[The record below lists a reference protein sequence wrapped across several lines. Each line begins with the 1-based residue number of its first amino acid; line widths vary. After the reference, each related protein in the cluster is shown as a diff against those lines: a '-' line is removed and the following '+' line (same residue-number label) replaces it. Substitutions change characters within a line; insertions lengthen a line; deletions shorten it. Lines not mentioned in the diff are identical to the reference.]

1 MRARLRTYF
10 IAGLIVFLPV
20 AITFSIIVWLFRI
33 VDSFLGWA
41 LPPLIGWAFPGLGLA
56 LSIMVILVIGALATN
71 VLGRRVVGFFERLM
85 LRIPLARS
93 IYSATKS
100 ISDSLFLHRRA
111 AFRTP
116 VLIEGPR
123 RGGIYRLGFVT
134 GEISGVPEG
143 RAVSVFIVAT
153 PNPTTGFLVFVPEAE
168 ARPLDM
174 SVEDAL
180 KIVISGGI
188 VATDL
193 HIIPGRDP
201 LRTAAGED
209 R

>member
-1 MRARLRTYF
+1 MRSRLRTYF
-10 IAGLIVFLPV
+10 VAGLIVFLPV
-20 AITFSIIVWLFRI
+20 AITFSIIIWLFRL

-41 LPPLIGWAFPGLGLA
+41 LPSLFGWAFPGLGLA
-56 LSIMVILVIGALATN
+56 LSVLVILVIGALATN

-100 ISDSLFLHRRA
+100 ISDTIFLQRRA
-111 AFRTP
+111 AFRRP
-116 VLIEGPR
+116 VLIEWPR
-123 RGGIYRLGFVT
+123 KGGIYRLGFVT
-134 GEISGVPEG
+134 GEVSGVPEG
-143 RAVSVFIVAT
+143 RALNVFIVAT

-168 ARPLDM
+168 AKPLAM

-188 VATDL
+188 IATDL
-193 HIIPGRDP
+193 QVVPPPGP
-201 LRTAAGED
+201 VRTAAGEG

>member
-10 IAGLIVFLPV
+10 IAGLIVVLPV

-41 LPPLIGWAFPGLGLA
+41 LPPLFGWAFPGLGLA
-56 LSIMVILVIGALATN
+56 LSIMVILAVGALATN
-71 VLGRRVVGFFERLM
+71 VLGRRMVGFFERIM

-100 ISDSLFLHRRA
+100 ISDSLFLHRSA
-111 AFRTP
+111 AFRRP
-116 VLIEGPR
+116 VLIEWPR
-123 RGGIYRLGFVT
+123 KGGIYRLGLVT

-143 RAVSVFIVAT
+143 RALSVFVVAT

-193 HIIPGRDP
+193 
-201 LRTAAGED
+201 RTAPGPGPVRARALEE